1 MKMFAYVRKSITPEH
16 FDSEITGL
24 YDVTTKKIYKSNL
37 QTLLH
42 FGAKNFVLGCSDLG
56 SLRTDKEIKSRVENP

>member
-1 MKMFAYVRKSITPEH
+1 MFAYVRKSITPEH

-24 YDVTTKKIYKSNL
+24 YDVTTSKIYKPNI

-42 FGAKNFVLGCSDLG
+42 FGAKNLVLGCSDLG
-56 SLRTDKEIKSRVENP
+56 SLTTDKEIKERDVNP